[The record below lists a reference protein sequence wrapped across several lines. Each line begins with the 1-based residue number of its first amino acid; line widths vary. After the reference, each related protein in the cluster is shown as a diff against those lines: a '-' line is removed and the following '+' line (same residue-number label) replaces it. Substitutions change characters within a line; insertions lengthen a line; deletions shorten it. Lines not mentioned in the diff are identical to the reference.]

1 MKFKNYINQKMKGL
15 ALFIGLGLSSTV
27 SFAQMNGS
35 YTIDASVAAS
45 STNYTTWASF
55 ATAWNAAAI
64 TGPVTVTVK
73 SSLNIGLNAITLNA
87 NTGSS

>member
-1 MKFKNYINQKMKGL
+1 MKGL

-45 STNYTTWASF
+45 STNYTTWTTF
-55 ATAWNAAAI
+55 AKAWNAAAI
-64 TGPVTVTVK
+64 TGPVTVDVK
-73 SSLNIGLNAITLNA
+73 SSINIGTAFVTLNA
-87 NTGSS
+87 NGGSTIEDECAA

>member
-35 YTIDASVAAS
+35 YTIDASVA
-45 STNYTTWASF
+45 
-55 ATAWNAAAI
+55 
-64 TGPVTVTVK
+64 
-73 SSLNIGLNAITLNA
+73 
-87 NTGSS
+87 